1 MNRTTLERCI
11 AWLLLIIG
19 GLIVLHAP
27 LTVWLVSHGAP
38 VYVKAWK
45 ELLMVLAALL
55 LLVQVV
61 RLRKMTLFTRD
72 PLLWAASA
80 YGLVN
85 LIMAICLPTT
95 LGATLAGLAINLR
108 FVLYFVLVYVFLK
121 LHPGWRSAFARVG
134 VVGVAVVV
142 GFALLQLVLPP
153 DILKYL
159 GYGSDTIAPY
169 LTVDENPAFIRENS
183 TLRGPNPLGAYAGS
197 VAVLTVAYLTSKW
210 RELGRARHR
219 LVMIGVLM
227 ASLVA
232 LWVSYSR
239 SALIGTLVGIT
250 VVVALRVVPRMRRVH
265 WITLALSTLVLAC
278 VAWTLRDSSFVHN
291 VVLHD
296 NPTTGANID
305 SNGGHINSLN
315 EGWARMITQ
324 PFGAGVGS
332 TGSASLIGGEGFI
345 IENQYLM
352 IAHEAGW
359 LGLGL
364 FIWLYWLIMQALW
377 RRRGSWLGLGA
388 WASGLGLA
396 LIGFVLPVWADDVVS
411 IVWWGLAA
419 VAIVTI
425 KEGYGTTTDKKAA

>member
-1 MNRTTLERCI
+1 MNRTVLERCI
-11 AWLLLIIG
+11 AWLLLIVG
-19 GLIVLHAP
+19 GLIILHAP
-27 LTVWLVSHGAP
+27 LTVWLVSQGAP

-45 ELLMVLAALL
+45 ELLMALAAVLL
-55 LLVQVV
+55 LIHAV
-61 RLRKMTLFTRD
+61 RLRALSRFRRD
-72 PLLWAASA
+72 PILWVAGA

-95 LGATLAGLAINLR
+95 PEATLAGLAINLR

-121 LHPGWRSAFARVG
+121 LHPGWRDSFVRIGLLGAG
-134 VVGVAVVV
+134 VVV
-142 GFALLQLVLPP
+142 GFALLQLVLPA
-153 DILKYL
+153 DILKHL
-159 GYGSDTIAPY
+159 GYSDQTIAPY
-169 LTVDENPAFIRENS
+169 LTVDDNPAFIRENS

-197 VAVLTVAYLTSKW
+197 VAVLAVAYMTSKW
-210 RELGRARHR
+210 RELKRPQHR
-219 LVMIGVLM
+219 FVVAGVLV

-239 SALIGTLVGIT
+239 SALIGTCVGIAL
-250 VVVALRVVPRMRRVH
+250 VVALRVVPHMRRIH
-265 WITLALSTLVLAC
+265 WVTLGVGTLVLAC
-278 VAWTLRDSSFVHN
+278 AAWAVRDSSFVQN

-296 NPTTGANID
+296 NPTTGASID
-305 SNGGHINSLN
+305 SNGDHVNSLGQ
-315 EGWARMITQ
+315 GWARMVAQ

-352 IAHEAGW
+352 IAHEVGW

-364 FIWLYWLIMQALW
+364 FVWLYWCIMQALW
-377 RRRGSWLGLGA
+377 RRRDSWLGLGV
-388 WASGLGLA
+388 WASGLSLA

-419 VAIVTI
+419 LAIATI
-425 KEGYGTTTDKKAA
+425 KEGYGTTTHKKTT